1 MLLYS
6 WEYANN
12 LAFREDGNQIEPTM
26 ELHLCNYTNRPLQW
40 HSIEQTIAMRC

>member
-26 ELHLCNYTNRPLQW
+26 EKNTTVNV
-40 HSIEQTIAMRC
+40 EQ